1 MIEFHSVFTL
11 VSLLVFIGI
20 VAYTYSKGQKKNMDA
35 AAQIPL
41 QDDSALDPTEGRS
54 RQQQTSREA

>member
-41 QDDSALDPTEGRS
+41 QDDSALDPTVGLS
-54 RQQQTSREA
+54 SQQQTQRGA